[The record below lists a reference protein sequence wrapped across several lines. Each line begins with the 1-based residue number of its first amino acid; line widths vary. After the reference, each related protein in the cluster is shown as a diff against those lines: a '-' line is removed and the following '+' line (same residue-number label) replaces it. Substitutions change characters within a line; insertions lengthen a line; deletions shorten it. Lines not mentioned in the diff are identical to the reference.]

1 MIKKLTKT
9 IVVGTLVMSLWIVNV
24 FANSYKG
31 YVLPARQGNNYT
43 GAHSKT
49 TTSNYI
55 TNKVTDVE
63 NAGTVTFWAANKDEK
78 QISSDY
84 DQKLNSKVNINF
96 NKNGYNRKN
105 KQIKLGM
112 ENKKWTFNQRGF
124 VSGEVDFR

>member
-1 MIKKLTKT
+1 MEWWLNH
-9 IVVGTLVMSLWIVNV
+9 VGQMAQSVQDYS
-24 FANSYKG
+24 
-31 YVLPARQGNNYT
+31 
-43 GAHSKT
+43 
-49 TTSNYI
+49 
-55 TNKVTDVE
+55 TDVE

>member
-1 MIKKLTKT
+1 MVAQPCRTDGSISPRLFT
-9 IVVGTLVMSLWIVNV
+9 
-24 FANSYKG
+24 
-31 YVLPARQGNNYT
+31 RQGNNYT